1 MGSESIL
8 NIVATECRPEDEKK
22 FNKWYNEVHIPL
34 LFKYKGI
41 KKVRRYQKIGGTE
54 EITKYLAFYEFE
66 SKEDLDALH
75 KSPEFATAIEEMQ
88 DTWKGGGFDIKWAA
102 QYEPIKTWER

>member
-8 NIVATECRPEDEKK
+8 NIVATECRPEYEEK

-34 LFKYKGI
+34 MLKYKGI
-41 KKVRRYQKIGGTE
+41 KKVSRYQQKGENKECPT
-54 EITKYLAFYEFE
+54 YLAFYEFE
-66 SKEDLDALH
+66 SKEALAAH
-75 KSPEFATAIEEMQ
+75 SDSPELAAALEEMQ
-88 DTWKGGGFDIKWAA
+88 ETWKDGGFDVKWLA